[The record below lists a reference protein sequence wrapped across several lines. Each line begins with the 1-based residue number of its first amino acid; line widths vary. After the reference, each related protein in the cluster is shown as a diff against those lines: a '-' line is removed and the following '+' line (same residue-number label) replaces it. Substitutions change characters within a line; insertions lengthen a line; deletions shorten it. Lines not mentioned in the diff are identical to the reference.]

1 MHLDLKSTTF
11 QVMWKKKFSLF
22 CKSDFKLCRY
32 VAKLVVVNAI
42 LGISYPL
49 TPRNDQHL
57 ISLPMVSIQYPANK
71 YENTQTYRVEVV
83 ILI

>member
-1 MHLDLKSTTF
+1 MLQIGS
-11 QVMWKKKFSLF
+11 
-22 CKSDFKLCRY
+22 CKWYLRH
-32 VAKLVVVNAI
+32 I
-42 LGISYPL
+42 LNPL

-71 YENTQTYRVEVV
+71 YENTQTYQVEVV